1 MSSKSNRNK
10 TAIIGVSIS
19 RFWKRVI
26 LMSKTVITYFTV
38 FGFRNT
44 THLTAK
50 SLTVSSVWYTHH
62 CGHVP
67 RTLRHT

>member
-1 MSSKSNRNK
+1 
-10 TAIIGVSIS
+10 
-19 RFWKRVI
+19 
-26 LMSKTVITYFTV
+26 MSKTVITYVTV

-50 SLTVSSVWYTHH
+50 SLTVWYTHH